1 MNLVLEVRRELETM
15 AEPAY
20 QKFSS
25 ALIPGEANLL
35 GVRLPKLRAIAKRIA
50 KTDIWQEYL
59 AAEPYYFEETML
71 QGMLIGAVKLP
82 AEERLSCI
90 KAFIPRIHNWSV
102 CDSFVSGLKFTNKH
116 PELVWSFIQP
126 YLKSDEAFSIRFAV
140 VMMMNYYLT
149 DDYIDRVLNL
159 LDGVNHEA
167 YYVKM
172 AVAWALA
179 TALAKQPE
187 QTWAYFQN
195 HHLDEDTWKKTIQK
209 CIESSRVSKE
219 YKAILREL
227 RHKVAK

>member
-82 AEERLSCI
+82 AEERLSYI
-90 KAFIPRIHNWSV
+90 KA
-102 CDSFVSGLKFTNKH
+102 
-116 PELVWSFIQP
+116 
-126 YLKSDEAFSIRFAV
+126 
-140 VMMMNYYLT
+140 
-149 DDYIDRVLNL
+149 
-159 LDGVNHEA
+159 
-167 YYVKM
+167 
-172 AVAWALA
+172 
-179 TALAKQPE
+179 
-187 QTWAYFQN
+187 
-195 HHLDEDTWKKTIQK
+195 
-209 CIESSRVSKE
+209 
-219 YKAILREL
+219 
-227 RHKVAK
+227 